1 MTCKLSALSLDATL
15 TAILAD
21 YGCTLTILSSKQ
33 RCDPPT
39 MWAQRGIDL
48 ILLGSRAKVR
58 KSDEQGQLRE
68 LVAEK
73 LAQAEK
79 GRAA

>member
-1 MTCKLSALSLDATL
+1 MACTLSNLSLDATL
-15 TAILAD
+15 TTILAD
-21 YGCTLTILSSKQ
+21 YDCTLTTLSGKQ
-33 RCDPPT
+33 RCNPPT
-39 MWAQRGIDL
+39 MYAQRGNTL

-58 KSDEQGQLRE
+58 KASEQGQLRE

-73 LAQAEK
+73 LASAE

>member
-1 MTCKLSALSLDATL
+1 MTCTLGDLSLDATL
-15 TAILAD
+15 TAILAEFD
-21 YGCTLTILSSKQ
+21 CTLTILSSKH

-39 MWAQRGIDL
+39 MYAQRGIDL
-48 ILLGSRAKVR
+48 ISLGSRAKVR
-58 KSDEQGQLRE
+58 RADDEGRLRE
-68 LVAEK
+68 LVASA